1 MRHTKIIATLGP
13 ASAADREIDALIGA
27 GVDVFRINFS
37 HGTHDD
43 QQRMYEAVRAGAAR
57 AGRAVSVMQDL
68 AGPKVRTGRLAK
80 GLSVDLSTGAVFRIA
95 TGNFPGGAARVSTT
109 HASLAKVVSSGDRLL
124 LDDGR
129 IELRVVDSD
138 GSEIV
143 TEVTHGGSLGERKGI
158 HAPGVEFSHQA
169 LTDKDVEDLEFGLTL
184 GVDFV
189 AVSFVQSADDLCRVR
204 DVAGRLGVRT
214 LALVAKIERPQAVD
228 RFDDILTAADAV
240 MVARGDLGLEIPFE
254 QVPRVQKDLTR
265 RARARAIPVI
275 VATQVL
281 GTMRT
286 EPRPTRA
293 EVSDAANA
301 VDEGVDA
308 IMLAGET
315 AIGSFPELAV
325 RTLDAVIRDAE
336 STPPLE
342 VRPQPLGG
350 PGHGQALCEAA
361 VTLARN
367 SAAAAIIPVTRG
379 GTTAQQLAALRPR
392 VPIHAVTDDAAVARR
407 LTMYQGVAPVTVVAW
422 QPEISALKREL
433 LRRGILAE
441 GDVIVCVR
449 IHSDLNCPD
458 ANFVELRKL

>member
-80 GLSVDLSTGAVFRIA
+80 GLSVDLSTGAVFRVT

-138 GSEIV
+138 GFEIV

-214 LALVAKIERPQAVD
+214 LALVAKIERQQAVD

-254 QVPRVQKDLTR
+254 QVPRVAERSHSTR
-265 RARARAIPVI
+265 SRPCDPGYRGNP
-275 VATQVL
+275 
-281 GTMRT
+281 G
-286 EPRPTRA
+286 PRHHADR
-293 EVSDAANA
+293 
-301 VDEGVDA
+301 
-308 IMLAGET
+308 
-315 AIGSFPELAV
+315 
-325 RTLDAVIRDAE
+325 
-336 STPPLE
+336 
-342 VRPQPLGG
+342 
-350 PGHGQALCEAA
+350 
-361 VTLARN
+361 
-367 SAAAAIIPVTRG
+367 AAAHPSRS
-379 GTTAQQLAALRPR
+379 
-392 VPIHAVTDDAAVARR
+392 
-407 LTMYQGVAPVTVVAW
+407 
-422 QPEISALKREL
+422 E
-433 LRRGILAE
+433 RRGQ
-441 GDVIVCVR
+441 CR
-449 IHSDLNCPD
+449 
-458 ANFVELRKL
+458 R